1 MKLSTA
7 IINTIEMTR
16 EEEHALW
23 NTAMDDRVICGKK
36 VKHWLTDDGHNS
48 ILLEGET
55 SYREVVR
62 IK

>member
-1 MKLSTA
+1 
-7 IINTIEMTR
+7 MTR